1 MSKTL
6 LDGWYSRAGSDDACR
21 LHAYAVD
28 GSAAALGFTPS
39 HTLDT
44 TLSRSDFL
52 AILGGRLGVDVC
64 GGGPCRFCGKLSDC
78 KGRHALSCMAGGD
91 HVALHNSLRDLV
103 FDYCQRAQVRPVLEA
118 PGLLNG
124 QRRPADVL
132 VRSATGLVPRLP
144 DGAQPHNPPP
154 LALDIAVVNALG
166 DTHWDATRQAAGAA
180 CLAYAQRKRAHNR
193 TAGLC
198 EAAGVRYLP
207 LVWEVQ
213 GGSTPET
220 RAFVHRLCGA
230 VAVVE
235 GLDPGVV
242 KSRFSEQVA
251 VLLARASGRA
261 IRRRQAVVGDRA
273 GLPLDL
279 GATLALDP

>member
-1 MSKTL
+1 M
-6 LDGWYSRAGSDDACR
+6 
-21 LHAYAVD
+21 
-28 GSAAALGFTPS
+28 
-39 HTLDT
+39 
-44 TLSRSDFL
+44 
-52 AILGGRLGVDVC
+52 
-64 GGGPCRFCGKLSDC
+64 
-78 KGRHALSCMAGGD
+78 
-91 HVALHNSLRDLV
+91 
-103 FDYCQRAQVRPVLEA
+103 
-118 PGLLNG
+118 
-124 QRRPADVL
+124 
-132 VRSATGLVPRLP
+132 
-144 DGAQPHNPPP
+144 
-154 LALDIAVVNALG
+154 
-166 DTHWDATRQAAGAA
+166 
-180 CLAYAQRKRAHNR
+180 AYAQRKRAHNR

-242 KSRFSEQVA
+242 KSRFSDQVA

-279 GATLALDP
+279 GAALALDP

>member
-1 MSKTL
+1 
-6 LDGWYSRAGSDDACR
+6 
-21 LHAYAVD
+21 
-28 GSAAALGFTPS
+28 
-39 HTLDT
+39 
-44 TLSRSDFL
+44 
-52 AILGGRLGVDVC
+52 
-64 GGGPCRFCGKLSDC
+64 
-78 KGRHALSCMAGGD
+78 MAGGD

-207 LVWEVQ
+207 LVWEAQ

-242 KSRFSEQVA
+242 KSRFSDQVA